1 MATISE
7 THWVK
12 KYGPYTDFN
21 VLELGSAH
29 GHSLELRKAAQSKSY
44 TGVDMQAGATV
55 DIVHNMNEPLSIDP
69 VDVVFCFSMLEHCD
83 KPWLVAQNI
92 QKVLKKDGLLLISVP
107 FQWRVHGYPND
118 YWRFT
123 FNGIKALFT
132 EINWLEKAT
141 DPKKIDINSHQG
153 VPILL
158 LVSGRKV

>member
-1 MATISE
+1 MATNSE
-7 THWVK
+7 TAWVE
-12 KYGPYTDFN
+12 KYGPYADFS

-29 GHSLELRKAAQSKSY
+29 GHSNQLRKVAKAKSY
-44 TGVDMQAGATV
+44 TGVDMQEASTV
-55 DIVHNMNEPLSIDP
+55 EIVHNINEPLSIDP

-92 QKVLKKDGLLLISVP
+92 EKVLKKDGLLLISVP

-118 YWRFT
+118 YFRFT

-132 EINWLEKAT
+132 EIKWMEKAT
-141 DPKKIDINSHQG
+141 DPKGVDIGTHQG
-153 VPILL
+153 FPILL